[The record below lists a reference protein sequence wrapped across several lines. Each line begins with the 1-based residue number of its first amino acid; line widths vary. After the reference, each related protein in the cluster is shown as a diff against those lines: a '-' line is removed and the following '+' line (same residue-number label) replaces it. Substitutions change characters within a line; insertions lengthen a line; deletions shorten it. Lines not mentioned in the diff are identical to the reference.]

1 MTLTPRQREIAD
13 LYLLGYGFVA
23 VASRMGMTQAALTR
37 ELAQIRTRLGVVNH
51 RAMMVRFKEI
61 RPTPMQDVVEA
72 CRQRPAQW
80 WTVLG

>member
-37 ELAQIRTRLGVVNH
+37 ELAQIRTQLGVVNH
-51 RAMMVRFKEI
+51 RAMLKRFAEI
-61 RPTPMQDVVEA
+61 RPTPMQDVVQA
-72 CRQRPAQW
+72 CREQPREW
-80 WTVLG
+80 WMC